1 MPKNY
6 TDLNFPH
13 RNLSSRTKKGID
25 QINDKYEKQKRHTD
39 LAQTECK
46 VHI

>member
-13 RNLSSRTKKGID
+13 GNLSSRTKKGIG

-39 LAQTECK
+39 LAQRERK